1 MLPSGWPPA
10 GSPNYV
16 TSAKIKKQYSSQFV
30 LYESLFDQFLLEY
43 ISDQNF
49 VVVLSS
55 PNLAC

>member
-1 MLPSGWPPA
+1 
-10 GSPNYV
+10 
-16 TSAKIKKQYSSQFV
+16 

-55 PNLAC
+55 PNLAR